1 MRIGLVLAGGFAK
14 GAYQLGALRALEQFV
29 PKENIYCISAASI
42 GALNA
47 YAYATDNLD
56 GLDNLW
62 RGAVVPGKKQLITSV
77 MRGNT
82 LLRNIMMLQKKG
94 TPLEMPLYCSL
105 LDWRNKSVV
114 YPDLSEIDRVSQRK
128 YLRAAVALPPYNAP
142 VSVNNISYY
151 DGGLV
156 DNIPVA
162 PLVNV
167 DLDYVI
173 CFYFDETNYRFE
185 NEYFDDRIIK
195 ISFAATSMLSHSF
208 ILTKEK
214 IDEMIRVGYDFT
226 TEKLKTYFANGISDL
241 DYIYKTIEETNY
253 GPATKPTYRLT
264 VDTVISNLNRVTQKL
279 TKRQGIKQ
287 K

>member
-29 PKENIYCISAASI
+29 PKEDIYCISAASI

-47 YAYATDNLD
+47 YGYATDNLD
-56 GLDNLW
+56 GLDKLW
-62 RGAVVPGKKQLITSV
+62 RSTVSPGEKRLITGI
-77 MRGNT
+77 MRGET
-82 LLRNIMMLQKKG
+82 LMRNILMLQKKG
-94 TPLEMPLYCSL
+94 KPLEKPLYCSL
-105 LDWRNKSVV
+105 LDWRNKTVV
-114 YPDLSEIDRVSQRK
+114 YPDLSQADVLSQRK
-128 YLRAAVALPPYNAP
+128 YMRAAVSLPPYGMPIN
-142 VSVNNISYY
+142 VKGISYC

-162 PLVNV
+162 PLLNV

-208 ILTKEK
+208 ILTNEK

-226 TEKLKTYFANGISDL
+226 MEKLSTYFANGITDL
-241 DYIYKTIEETNY
+241 DYIYKVIEDNNCT
-253 GPATKPTYRLT
+253 GAAKPTYRLT
-264 VDTVISNLNRVTQKL
+264 VDTVISNLNRVTQKFA
-279 TKRQGIKQ
+279 KRKGIDK
-287 K
+287 

>member
-29 PKENIYCISAASI
+29 PKEDIYCISAASI

-56 GLDNLW
+56 GLDTLW
-62 RGAVVPGKKQLITSV
+62 RSAVAPGEKRFITGI

-82 LLRNIMMLQKKG
+82 LMRNIMMLQKKG
-94 TPLEMPLYCSL
+94 KPLEMPLFCSL
-105 LDWRNKSVV
+105 LDWRNKTVE
-114 YPDLSEIDRVSQRK
+114 YPDLSKTDVLSQRK
-128 YLRAAVALPPYNAP
+128 YMRASVSLPPYGTP
-142 VSVNNISYY
+142 IVVKGISYC

-162 PLVNV
+162 PLLNV
-167 DLDYVI
+167 ELDYVI

-195 ISFAATSMLSHSF
+195 VSFAATSMLSHSF

-214 IDEMIRVGYDFT
+214 IDEMIRVGYDYT
-226 TEKLKTYFANGISDL
+226 MEKLKVFFANGISDL
-241 DYIYKTIEETNY
+241 DYIYKCIEESNCT
-253 GPATKPTYRLT
+253 GAAKPTYRLT

-279 TKRQGIKQ
+279 TRRQGIK
-287 K
+287 